1 MRRMR
6 DHIREIVNEEVRE
19 ALREEL
25 LRWQVDNLHGMALG
39 QGFMNQQGHGGGS
52 DGQSASFTVQVPAPG
67 TPGSQQPPGEG
78 AAGPGPV
85 QVLGVTARPGQA
97 AGGHRAGGGQQQ
109 LAGGGQQA
117 QGGPGLQPQA
127 GPAAATVVISAPRP
141 GAGQGGV
148 TIPAGGTAPVQVQVE
163 GVPAPGEAGT
173 GGRTSPRQIAR
184 LLGEAQAELVNELE
198 NNLRKLKQV
207 IGESQEIARKLE
219 MILGQD
225 GEEGRGKRRG

>member
-25 LRWQVDNLHGMALG
+25 LRWQGGNLHGMALG

-67 TPGSQQPPGEG
+67 TPGSQQAPGQG

-97 AGGHRAGGGQQQ
+97 AGQGAGGGQQQ

-127 GPAAATVVISAPRP
+127 GPAAATVVIGAPPP

-148 TIPAGGTAPVQVQVE
+148 TNPAGGTAPVQVQVE

-219 MILGQD
+219 MILGKD
-225 GEEGRGKRRG
+225 RGEGRGKRRG